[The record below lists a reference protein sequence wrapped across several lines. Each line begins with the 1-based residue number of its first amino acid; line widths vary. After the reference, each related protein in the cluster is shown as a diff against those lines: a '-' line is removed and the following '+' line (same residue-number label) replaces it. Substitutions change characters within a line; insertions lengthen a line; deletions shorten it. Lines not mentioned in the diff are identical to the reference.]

1 MNFSIE
7 HILADLFE
15 TPKHAS
21 TYTPPSEVIAPPPAL
36 EVEIAASCTDDDST
50 QYNSPQSDMPTLS
63 PMEHC
68 ENKKKRK
75 RRRQNQNQTLED
87 MLEENKIWGQK
98 GEEARLALGVA
109 RDSHKETIA
118 ACEREIQSEE
128 KNSREMKKEIWDLE
142 EYLLNLK
149 PTSRPGTPGT
159 TAAPETSSTEGSSPT
174 GPKISDDSIIDAW
187 IDGELNGEHTS
198 RPGTPVST
206 AAPEPSSPE
215 ASSPTGPNLSVD
227 AIDAWLDQELNEI
240 NTPSVAAPPIPT
252 TTISGAPVV
261 ETRKL
266 LRFEEAWWECMQQYQ
281 VKIIEECPEITLFPQ
296 CFFDPNHPNK
306 FERVQKVEELPTSL
320 ELFNMFESGTGRQP
334 DKEAYENYEE
344 MYGRL
349 QEQQKKQN
357 AVIVVQKRKGKIP
370 EWDTYWLTDGEPKK
384 KKTIKKMGRPAKRAR
399 YEDDDSNW
407 SH

>member
-7 HILADLFE
+7 HILADLLE
-15 TPKHAS
+15 TSKQAI
-21 TYTPPSEVIAPPPAL
+21 TRTPPPEVVVLPPAL

-50 QYNSPQSDMPTLS
+50 QYGSPQSDMPTLS

-98 GEEARLALGVA
+98 GEEARLALGAA
-109 RDSHKETIA
+109 RDNQKETIA
-118 ACEREIQSEE
+118 ACEREIQLEEE
-128 KNSREMKKEIWDLE
+128 KSREMKKEIWDLE

-149 PTSRPGTPGT
+149 QTSRPGTPVSI
-159 TAAPETSSTEGSSPT
+159 AAPEPSSTEGSSPT
-174 GPKISDDSIIDAW
+174 GRNISDDSIIDAW
-187 IDGELNGEHTS
+187 INKELNGEHTS
-198 RPGTPVST
+198 RPGTPDT
-206 AAPEPSSPE
+206 AAATEPPSLE
-215 ASSPTGPNLSVD
+215 ASSSIKPNVSVD

-240 NTPSVAAPPIPT
+240 NNSSVTATPLPT
-252 TTISGAPVV
+252 TTSSDTPVV

-334 DKEAYENYEE
+334 NKEAYEDYEE

-349 QEQQKKQN
+349 RKQQKKQ
-357 AVIVVQKRKGKIP
+357 AGVIVVQKRKGKIP
-370 EWDTYWLTDGEPKK
+370 EWDRYWLDDGEPQKKKMKK
-384 KKTIKKMGRPAKRAR
+384 KKTGRPAKRAR
-399 YEDDDSNW
+399 YEDDESD
-407 SH
+407 